1 MNNIVTSK
9 PWQSLIKDEIYV
21 IGKRERGSIV
31 AFDIGGEEGVTSIIL
46 P

>member
-1 MNNIVTSK
+1 MAIKQINK
-9 PWQSLIKDEIYV
+9 LIKDEIYV